1 MVSKNPTQLTGSH
14 NIFSIRSDPYTMFEE
29 VFVKKNLNSRVFK
42 QILIEAWMVGSDC
55 VAIYIQ
61 LFARSQEN
69 AQQKPWPLE
78 YF

>member
-1 MVSKNPTQLTGSH
+1 
-14 NIFSIRSDPYTMFEE
+14 MFEE